1 MIEWKTLEAE
11 FNQKAQTV
19 YTYLQN
25 EFQKINSGRVNPN
38 MFNQLKVSAYGEMT
52 PLMQLAN
59 VQAVDAR
66 QLLIKP
72 YDRSLVK
79 EVAKALSES
88 EYRVNPQVNPDCIRI
103 IFAPLTEE
111 TRRDAVKK
119 AKEYFN
125 QAMQKL
131 RTVRQEVQ
139 SKYKK
144 APDVSDD
151 DIRYFEDQLNKITK
165 VANKKLED
173 IFAAKE
179 KDLMSL

>member
-1 MIEWKTLEAE
+1 MLDWNTL
-11 FNQKAQTV
+11 KAQFDKGSQQV
-19 YTYLQN
+19 VTYLQN

-38 MFNQLKVSAYGEMT
+38 MFNQLRVEAYGEKT

-72 YDRSLVK
+72 YDRSLIK
-79 EVAKALSES
+79 EVAKALAES
-88 EYRVNPQVNPDCIRI
+88 EYHVNPQVNPDCIRI

-111 TRRDAVKK
+111 TRKEAVKK

-131 RTVRQEVQ
+131 RAVRQEVQ
-139 SKYKK
+139 AKYKK

-165 VANKKLED
+165 EANKKLED
-173 IFAAKE
+173 IFANKE

>member
-1 MIEWKTLEAE
+1 MIDWNVL
-11 FNQKAQTV
+11 KAQFDKNAQNV
-19 YTYLQN
+19 FTYLQN

-38 MFNQLKVSAYGEMT
+38 MFNQLKVPAYGEMT
-52 PLMQLAN
+52 PLLQLAN

-79 EVAKALSES
+79 DIAKALAES
-88 EYRVNPQVNPDCIRI
+88 EYKVNPQVNPDCIRI

-111 TRRDAVKK
+111 TRKEAVKK
-119 AKEYFN
+119 AKEYYN
-125 QAMQKL
+125 QAVQKL
-131 RTVRQEVQ
+131 RSVRQDVQ
-139 SKYKK
+139 AKYKK

-151 DIRYFEDQLNKITK
+151 DIRYFEDQLNKVTK
-165 VANKKLED
+165 EANKKLED
-173 IFAAKE
+173 IFANKE

>member
-1 MIEWKTLEAE
+1 MLDWNVLKGIFDKGS
-11 FNQKAQTV
+11 QV
-19 YTYLQN
+19 VVTYLQN

-38 MFNQLKVSAYGEMT
+38 MFNQLKVPAYGEMT

-72 YDRSLVK
+72 YDRSLIK
-79 EVAKALSES
+79 DIAKALAES
-88 EYRVNPQVNPDCIRI
+88 EYHVNPQVNPDCIRI

-111 TRRDAVKK
+111 TRKEAVKK

-131 RTVRQEVQ
+131 RAVRQEVQ
-139 SKYKK
+139 AKYKK

-165 VANKKLED
+165 EANKKLED
-173 IFAAKE
+173 IFANKE